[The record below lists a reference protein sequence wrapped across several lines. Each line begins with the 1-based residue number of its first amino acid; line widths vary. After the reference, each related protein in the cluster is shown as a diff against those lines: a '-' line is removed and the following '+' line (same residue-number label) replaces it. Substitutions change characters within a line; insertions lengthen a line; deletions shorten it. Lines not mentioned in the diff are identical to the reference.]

1 MDPNNTTQQPTAD
14 AAAENTQVQDQVD
27 DWGGAEAEFLADKG
41 VKTEDEKKDP
51 ADGKQDDPNKPADNG
66 ADDPSKSGGE
76 DDPNKKP
83 TDSEEEAD
91 PNKDENLE
99 QQPDE
104 GAPYREARQVQRE
117 IEADRSEMREDI
129 KKKMYSDW
137 NDDILDDQGEAI
149 KTPRDVMQHIN
160 PLTITA
166 ENPKGRRFTEEEA
179 TAWLFA
185 AQKHKDQERATMQQ
199 RVDHIADVMIQQR
212 DDADAIRTKFGKLLA
227 DMPDLRKEIWA
238 DYKQTLVVD
247 EESGLIVDAPV
258 SMQRFFERALQ
269 PYADYAA
276 QLQVKADQKKK
287 EQDDAARKQTQQDRE
302 DIHSAGGSNITDPEE
317 EGWAKAA
324 KEYYEG

>member
-1 MDPNNTTQQPTAD
+1 MDPNDQQQVTD
-14 AAAENTQVQDQVD
+14 TGAEHTQVQDQVD

-41 VKTEDEKKDP
+41 VKTEEEKKDP
-51 ADGKQDDPNKPADNG
+51 SDDKKDDPNKSADNG

-76 DDPNKKP
+76 DDPNKKLG
-83 TDSEEEAD
+83 DNEEELD
-91 PNKDENLE
+91 PNDDPNLE
-99 QQPDE
+99 QQEDE

-117 IEADRSEMREDI
+117 IEADRSQMREDI
-129 KKKMYSDW
+129 KKEMYSEW
-137 NDDILDDQGEAI
+137 NDDILDDQGEPI
-149 KTPRDVMQHIN
+149 KTPRDVMNHIN
-160 PLTITA
+160 PLTVTA

-185 AQKHKDQERATMQQ
+185 AQKHKDQERAEMNE
-199 RVDHIADVMIQQR
+199 RIDHIADVMIKQR
-212 DDADAIRTKFGKLLA
+212 DDADVIRGKYGKLLA
-227 DMPDLRKEIWA
+227 DMPELRKEIWA

-247 EESGLIVDAPV
+247 KESGLIVDAPV

-276 QLQVKADQKKK
+276 QLQAEAAKKK
-287 EQDDAARKQTQQDRE
+287 QAQDDTTRKQTQQDRE
-302 DIHSAGGSNITDPEE
+302 DIHSAGGSNVTDPEE